1 MEMHYYAYH
10 RSARL
15 HTWSLAIFFPL
26 KPNCIE
32 RALNKLL
39 VPNRLQ
45 NIRLGRDK
53 RLNWMCDLKYFLFY
67 FSLNDSVSMLIV
79 QSFHKNRKCCN
90 FSLLEFTLICD
101 LKLHIFECIQG
112 KLVIWRYR
120 SIESRIIKSIDIEWT
135 GNKSDIQMCI
145 KWPKELA
152 FFSGERN
159 SMWWLPSGLS
169 RIYVHC
175 QHCLE
180 SNVGFVFFF
189 RIVDVNEWKMKI
201 EQEDKLLHDGR
212 VFFFLSKF
220 YAIKLAKNTLN
231 MGVSGNQFFHI
242 FRKLKVV
249 KVRKS
254 SLICIF
260 SRAQSCMHLS
270 TLNTNR
276 TTEGIK

>member
-1 MEMHYYAYH
+1 MAKGV
-10 RSARL
+10 SV
-15 HTWSLAIFFPL
+15 FFRRKEFDVVTPKWAFQNLCPL
-26 KPNCIE
+26 P
-32 RALNKLL
+32 ALPWVKCW
-39 VPNRLQ
+39 
-45 NIRLGRDK
+45 IR
-53 RLNWMCDLKYFLFY
+53 
-67 FSLNDSVSMLIV
+67 I
-79 QSFHKNRKCCN
+79 
-90 FSLLEFTLICD
+90 
-101 LKLHIFECIQG
+101 
-112 KLVIWRYR
+112 
-120 SIESRIIKSIDIEWT
+120 
-135 GNKSDIQMCI
+135 
-145 KWPKELA
+145 
-152 FFSGERN
+152 
-159 SMWWLPSGLS
+159 
-169 RIYVHC
+169 
-175 QHCLE
+175 
-180 SNVGFVFFF
+180 FF

-276 TTEGIK
+276 TTEGIKYKLCLCSCLVQLEFR